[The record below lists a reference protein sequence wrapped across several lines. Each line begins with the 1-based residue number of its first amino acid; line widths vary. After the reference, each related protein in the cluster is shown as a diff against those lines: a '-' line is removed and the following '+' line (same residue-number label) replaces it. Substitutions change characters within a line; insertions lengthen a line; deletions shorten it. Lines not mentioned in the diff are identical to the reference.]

1 MQNIILIAAALLF
14 GFSTTSYAAGKGNH
28 QRNHSELTPDQ
39 LGYAEPPTNGDN
51 EKHSP
56 FATQMGGYSLKFDT
70 TERQHIGPPDPG
82 GVSQFRQD
90 PLIPGLGF
98 KLSKPLYNDFWRFG
112 GSSEDKKD

>member
-1 MQNIILIAAALLF
+1 MQKIIMIAAAVLV
-14 GFSTTSYAAGKGNH
+14 GVAITSYAAGKGNH

-39 LGYAEPPTNGDN
+39 LGYAESPTNGDN

-70 TERQHIGPPDPG
+70 TERQHIGPPDPS
-82 GVSQFRQD
+82 GVSQFRGE

-98 KLSKPLYNDFWRFG
+98 KLSKPIYNDFWPLG
-112 GSSEDKKD
+112 GSSEKERE